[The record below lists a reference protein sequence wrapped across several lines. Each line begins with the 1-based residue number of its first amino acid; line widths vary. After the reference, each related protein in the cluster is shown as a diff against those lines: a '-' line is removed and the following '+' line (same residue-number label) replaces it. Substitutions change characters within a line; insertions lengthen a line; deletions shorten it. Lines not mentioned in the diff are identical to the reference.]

1 MRQSRDLPKH
11 GGGVMLNCCA
21 DAAYPSRTMRCFLV
35 ATCWIALAAAGASVL
50 LAQEPAPDRVA
61 KIVAPLVDEQTVA
74 VIHGNLMA
82 FDVATTIDLVARGLQ
97 WPEEVRD
104 RLQVEFAPV
113 QVVTQGLPETTAVD
127 AILVISFS
135 DLAQLPF
142 FLVLPVDK
150 TTPAKAIALE
160 ARRAI
165 SQSWRREVIT
175 EEIGE
180 TSITGAPATLERLKK
195 AKAVARPEIAAA
207 FQAAGQGGVQFA
219 IVPSA
224 AMRKL
229 AESLA
234 PKLPERLGGGPTK
247 AFTQG
252 IVWAA
257 VGVDL
262 PPKPIA
268 VRVVLQ
274 STNPEA
280 ATLLESEICKLF
292 AALGEF
298 PQFKEAVPKFG
309 ELSKRLVPTASGDRL
324 TLELTNANGGLD
336 ALGAILPT
344 FTRILSGTLA
354 GGRREEPKN
363 EK

>member
-1 MRQSRDLPKH
+1 MT
-11 GGGVMLNCCA
+11 V
-21 DAAYPSRTMRCFLV
+21 
-35 ATCWIALAAAGASVL
+35 AAASACAL
-50 LAQEPAPDRVA
+50 LAQEPAHDRVA

-74 VIHGNLMA
+74 VVHANLMS
-82 FDVATTIDLVARGLQ
+82 FDMATTIDLVARGLEL
-97 WPEEVRD
+97 PEGVRD
-104 RLQVEFAPV
+104 RLQVQFAPI
-113 QVVTQGLPETTAVD
+113 QVVTQGLPETAAVD
-127 AILVISFS
+127 AILVISFA

-160 ARRAI
+160 ARRSI
-165 SQSWRREVIT
+165 GESWRREVIT

-180 TSITGAPATLERLKK
+180 TLVTGAPATLERLKK
-195 AKAVARPEIAAA
+195 AKPVARPEIAAA
-207 FQAAGQGGVQFA
+207 FQAAGQSGLQFA

-229 AESLA
+229 AETLA
-234 PKLPERLGGGPTK
+234 PKLPERLGGGSTK

-257 VGVDL
+257 VGIDL
-262 PPKPIA
+262 PPKAIA

-274 STNPEA
+274 SADAEA
-280 ATLLESEICKLF
+280 ATLVEAEIRKLF
-292 AALGEF
+292 AAIGEF
-298 PQFKEAVPKFG
+298 PQFKEAVPQFD

-324 TLELTNANGGLD
+324 TLELTEENGELD

-344 FTRILSGTLA
+344 FTRMLSGTLA
-354 GGRREEPKN
+354 GARREEPK
-363 EK
+363 ER

>member
-1 MRQSRDLPKH
+1 MRPYL
-11 GGGVMLNCCA
+11 A
-21 DAAYPSRTMRCFLV
+21 
-35 ATCWIALAAAGASVL
+35 ATCWVTVVAASASVL
-50 LAQEPAPDRVA
+50 SAQEPAPDRIA

-82 FDVATTIDLVARGLQ
+82 FDVATTIDLVARGLD

-104 RLQVEFAPV
+104 HLQVQFAPV
-113 QVVTQGLPETTAVD
+113 QVVTQGLPETAAID
-127 AILVISFS
+127 AILVVSFA

-165 SQSWRREVIT
+165 GQSWRREVIT
-175 EEIGE
+175 EEVGE
-180 TSITGAPATLERLKK
+180 TLITGAPGTIERLKK
-195 AKAVARPEIAAA
+195 ARPVARPEIAAA
-207 FQAAGQGGVQFA
+207 FQAAGPSGVQFA
-219 IVPSA
+219 IVPSVG
-224 AMRKL
+224 MRKL
-229 AESLA
+229 AESLT

-262 PPKPIA
+262 PPKAIA

-274 STNPEA
+274 SADAEA
-280 ATLLESEICKLF
+280 ATLLEAEIRKLF

-298 PQFKEAVPKFG
+298 PQFKETVPQFE
-309 ELSKRLVPTASGDRL
+309 ELSKHLVPTVSGDRL
-324 TLELTNANGGLD
+324 TLELTEKNGGLD

-344 FTRILSGTLA
+344 LTGMLSGTLA
-354 GGRREEPKN
+354 GGRREEPKD